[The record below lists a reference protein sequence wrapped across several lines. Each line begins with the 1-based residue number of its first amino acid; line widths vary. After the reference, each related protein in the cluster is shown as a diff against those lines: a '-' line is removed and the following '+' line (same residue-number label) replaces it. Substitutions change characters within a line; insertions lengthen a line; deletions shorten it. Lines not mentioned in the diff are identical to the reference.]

1 MILGSSG
8 VARIKDLL
16 PAAGISVALFSISF
30 VLRYLAFSQTVYANG
45 WDGYFYINQVRSFL
59 EEGKMDV
66 ADSALIYPIMM
77 GVQCFTGDYILM
89 YKVTGAILASAFCV
103 MAYLLSLKWSGR
115 NAVALI
121 VGSFCL
127 FSPHL
132 TYFAAQYPK
141 NLLGVIFFL
150 MLLYG
155 ADARLKV
162 IPLLLL
168 ALNFFGHRVTAV
180 LSLAYMT
187 LYAAMK
193 RMPGRI
199 AMVLILFLF
208 VFVVA
213 GFFLPGILN
222 FFDSER
228 LQGIFSQHPQFAP
241 YSFVSGFGPGLISSW
256 WLAEIVF
263 CCLVFLA
270 ALVLVIKAIIKKN
283 AEARFTALILIAAFL
298 IFPFF
303 HWSMDAPGFRLL
315 LVFILLCP
323 LFITFLLKDV
333 RLRYIAPVS
342 CAMLLFFSAF
352 SYRSY
357 DPSRHDPPY
366 GLYSMMCRELVA
378 SKEPCEL
385 IIAHKSLAEYVV
397 YATGTDAMSWI
408 PEYNIEKE
416 KLWRIAAGIKD
427 VQFRFYLSPDDLKH
441 IHRLSPSYTFVRE
454 DIWKKFIA
462 NVRQDGNE
470 ELISELTNW
479 RNPDKGRPYFLLKNK
494 R

>member
-1 MILGSSG
+1 M
-8 VARIKDLL
+8 KDLL
-16 PAAGISVALFSISF
+16 SVAGISVVLFGASF
-30 VLRYLAFSQTVYANG
+30 FLRYLAFSQTAYANG

-66 ADSALIYPIMM
+66 ADRSLIYPLMIA
-77 GVQCFTGDYILM
+77 VQLFTGNYILM
-89 YKVTGAILASAFCV
+89 YKITAALLASAFCV
-103 MAYLLSLKWSGR
+103 LAYLLPLKWSNR

-141 NLLGVIFFL
+141 NLLGVIFFM

-155 ADARLKV
+155 ADARLRI

-180 LSLAYMT
+180 LSLAY
-187 LYAAMK
+187 LIVYAAIK

-199 AMVLILFLF
+199 ALMLIPFLF

-228 LQGIFSQHPQFAP
+228 LHGIFSKPPQFAP
-241 YSFVSGFGPGLISSW
+241 YAFVSTFGTDLISPW
-256 WLAEIVF
+256 WLAEIVL
-263 CCLVFLA
+263 CCLIFAA
-270 ALVLVIKAIIKKN
+270 ALVLGAKAVVKKT
-283 AEARFTALILIAAFL
+283 AEVPFIVLLLITAFL

-303 HWSMDAPGFRLL
+303 HWSMDAPGFRFL
-315 LVFILLCP
+315 LVFLLLCP
-323 LFITFLLKDV
+323 LFIAFLLKDV
-333 RLRYIAPVS
+333 SLKYITLPS

-366 GLYSMMCRELVA
+366 GLYNIMSRQLMA
-378 SKEPCEL
+378 SNEPCEL

-416 KLWRIAAGIKD
+416 KLWRIAAGVKD
-427 VQFRFYLSPDDLKH
+427 VQFSFYLSADDLKH
-441 IHRLSPSYTFVRE
+441 IHRLSPSYSFVRE
-454 DIWKKFIA
+454 DVWKKFIA
-462 NVRQDGNE
+462 NVRKDGNE

-479 RNPDKGRPYFLLKNK
+479 RNPDKVRPYFLLKNK

>member
-1 MILGSSG
+1 
-8 VARIKDLL
+8 
-16 PAAGISVALFSISF
+16 
-30 VLRYLAFSQTVYANG
+30 
-45 WDGYFYINQVRSFL
+45 
-59 EEGKMDV
+59 MDV
-66 ADSALIYPIMM
+66 ADSSLIYALMIS
-77 GVQCFTGDYILM
+77 VQLFTGDYILM
-89 YKVTGAILASAFCV
+89 YKATAAILASAFC
-103 MAYLLSLKWSGR
+103 MLAYLLSLKWSGR

-121 VGSFCL
+121 VGCFCL

-132 TYFAAQYPK
+132 TYFSAQYPK

-155 ADARLKV
+155 ADAKLKV

-180 LSLAYMT
+180 LSLAYMI

-199 AMVLILFLF
+199 AVMLILFLF

-228 LQGIFSQHPQFAP
+228 LQGIFSKHPQFAP
-241 YSFVSGFGPGLISSW
+241 YAFVSTFGPDLISSW

-263 CCLVFLA
+263 CCLVFTTT
-270 ALVLVIKAIIKKN
+270 LVLGIKAVVKKK
-283 AEARFTALILIAAFL
+283 AEAHFTAFMLIAAFL

-303 HWSMDAPGFRLL
+303 HWSLDSPGFRLL
-315 LVFILLCP
+315 LVFLLLCP
-323 LFITFLLKDV
+323 LFIIFLLKDF
-333 RLRYIAPVS
+333 RLNYITPVS
-342 CAMLLFFSAF
+342 CTMLLFFSAF

-357 DPSRHDPPY
+357 NPSRHDPPY
-366 GLYSMMCRELVA
+366 GLYSMMSREILA

-408 PEYNIEKE
+408 PEYTIEKE
-416 KLWRIAAGIKD
+416 KLWRIAAGVKD
-427 VQFRFYLSPDDLKH
+427 VQFRFYLSTDDLKH

-454 DIWKKFIA
+454 DIWRKFIA
-462 NVRQDGNE
+462 NVKHDGNE
-470 ELISELTNW
+470 ELFSELTNW
-479 RNPDKGRPYFLLKNK
+479 RNPDKVRPYFLLKNK

>member
-1 MILGSSG
+1 MGSSG
-8 VARIKDLL
+8 AARIKDLL
-16 PAAGISVALFSISF
+16 PVAGISVALFSISF
-30 VLRYLAFSQTVYANG
+30 FLRYLAFSQTVYANG

-66 ADSALIYPIMM
+66 ADTSLIYPLMI
-77 GVQCFTGDYILM
+77 GVQLLTGNYILM
-89 YKVTGAILASAFCV
+89 YKVTAALLASALC
-103 MAYLLSLKWSGR
+103 MLMYLLSLKWSGR
-115 NAVALI
+115 NAVALM

-141 NLLGVIFFL
+141 NLLGVIFFM
-150 MLLYG
+150 MLLYQ
-155 ADARLKV
+155 ADAKLKV

-180 LSLAYMT
+180 LSLAYMI

-199 AMVLILFLF
+199 AAMLILFLF

-228 LQGIFSQHPQFAP
+228 LQGIFSKYPQFAP
-241 YSFVSGFGPGLISSW
+241 YAFVRTFGRDLISPW
-256 WLAEIVF
+256 WLAEIIF
-263 CCLVFLA
+263 CCLVFVA
-270 ALVLVIKAIIKKN
+270 
-283 AEARFTALILIAAFL
+283 ALILGIKAVVNKKAEACFTAVLLIASFL

-315 LVFILLCP
+315 LVFLLLCP

-333 RLRYIAPVS
+333 PLKYITPVF
-342 CAMLLFFSAF
+342 CTMLLFFSAF
-352 SYRSY
+352 SYQSY

-366 GLYSMMCRELVA
+366 GLYNMMSKQLIA
-378 SKEPCEL
+378 SHEPCEL

-408 PEYNIEKE
+408 PEYNIETE
-416 KLWRIAAGIKD
+416 KLWRIATGVKD
-427 VQFRFYLSPDDLKH
+427 VQFSFYLSADDLKH
-441 IHRLSPSYTFVRE
+441 IHRLSPSYSFVRE

-462 NVRQDGNE
+462 NVKKDGNE

-479 RNPDKGRPYFLLKNK
+479 RNPDKVRPYFLLKNK